1 MATSNYKNGKIHGVE
16 IFYHKNGRLSAIN
29 NYRDGEL
36 EGESIA
42 YYDNGQL
49 RRKGVWKNTKLEG
62 YWNFIIKTEASE
74 KTQALIKMVKKL
86 ATDFLPSMFLREIPS
101 NAVTKL

>member
-1 MATSNYKNGKIHGVE
+1 M
-16 IFYHKNGRLSAIN
+16 
-29 NYRDGEL
+29 

-62 YWNFIIKTEASE
+62 YWEFYNKDGSTRETSGTY
-74 KTQALIKMVKKL
+74 KNGKKIS
-86 ATDFLPSMFLREIPS
+86 D
-101 NAVTKL
+101 

>member
-1 MATSNYKNGKIHGVE
+1 MGQKSFI
-16 IFYHKNGRLSAIN
+16 IKNGRLSAIN

-62 YWNFIIKTEASE
+62 YWEFYNKDGSTRETSGTY
-74 KTQALIKMVKKL
+74 KNGKKIS
-86 ATDFLPSMFLREIPS
+86 D
-101 NAVTKL
+101 